1 MLASVFA
8 HLPPSIR
15 GILESLPVN
24 LRSGLEEIRV
34 RQDRPLEI
42 VFDRRCAFVT
52 REGLTDADAS
62 RAYRPSREECKS
74 LLELLTRHSFYSFE
88 EELKRGFITIP
99 GGHRVGLAGR
109 VVLEGG
115 SVKHIRD
122 VSSFNIRIARE
133 LPGAGKP
140 VLPHLLDREADTVHH
155 TLLISPPQLG
165 KTTLIRDLARMIS
178 SGETAFPAAGG
189 EGGPGGAGA
198 SPGGGSRTGTSCG
211 PGLTGGT
218 GGTGISSAGAG
229 PEAGSR
235 EPAAPRPAAQHSPR
249 RSAGWKV
256 GIVDERSEIAAS
268 ERGVPRFDLGPRTDV
283 LDGCPKAEGMMMMIR
298 SMSPEVLIV
307 DEIGRQEDAEAIREA
322 LHAGIRI
329 IATAH
334 GRDLGDV
341 LRRPAL
347 RELLESGVFG
357 RYVIL
362 GRSAAGGRRVQVLDG
377 DGRQLA
383 VFGAYRAPAEEKP
396 SGWETIFSTGGRG

>member
-8 HLPPSIR
+8 HLPVSIR
-15 GILESLPVN
+15 GILESLPAH
-24 LRSGLEEIRV
+24 LRAGLEEIRI

-178 SGETAFPAAGG
+178 SGETPLPAAGG
-189 EGGPGGAGA
+189 PGAGPCGKPGGGPGLPDGPGSIRISSTGAG
-198 SPGGGSRTGTSCG
+198 
-211 PGLTGGT
+211 L
-218 GGTGISSAGAG
+218 
-229 PEAGSR
+229 EAGSR
-235 EPAAPRPAAQHSPR
+235 EPARRPAAPDR
-249 RSAGWKV
+249 
-256 GIVDERSEIAAS
+256 
-268 ERGVPRFDLGPRTDV
+268 
-283 LDGCPKAEGMMMMIR
+283 
-298 SMSPEVLIV
+298 
-307 DEIGRQEDAEAIREA
+307 
-322 LHAGIRI
+322 
-329 IATAH
+329 
-334 GRDLGDV
+334 
-341 LRRPAL
+341 
-347 RELLESGVFG
+347 
-357 RYVIL
+357 
-362 GRSAAGGRRVQVLDG
+362 
-377 DGRQLA
+377 
-383 VFGAYRAPAEEKP
+383 
-396 SGWETIFSTGGRG
+396 

>member
-8 HLPPSIR
+8 HLPASIR
-15 GILESLPVN
+15 GVLESLPEH
-24 LRSGLEEIRV
+24 LRAELEEIRI

-42 VFDRRCAFVT
+42 VFDRSCAFVT
-52 REGLTDADAS
+52 RDGLPDTEAS
-62 RAYRPSREECKS
+62 RAYRPSREECKT

-88 EELKRGFITIP
+88 EELKRGYITIP

-122 VSSFNIRIARE
+122 VGSFNIRIARE

-140 VLPHLLDREADTVHH
+140 VLPHLLDPESGSVHH

-165 KTTLIRDLARMIS
+165 KTTLIRDLARLIS
-178 SGETAFPAAGG
+178 SGEACLPAAGC
-189 EGGPGGAGA
+189 EGGPGGTGA
-198 SPGGGSRTGTSCG
+198 SPGGGSRAGTSGG
-211 PGLTGGT
+211 PGLPGGV
-218 GGTGISSAGAG
+218 GGAG
-229 PEAGSR
+229 NPFSGAGSAARNPDPARPCAAR
-235 EPAAPRPAAQHSPR
+235 ETPR
-249 RSAGWKV
+249 RSNGWKV

-283 LDGCPKAEGMMMMIR
+283 LDACPKAEGMMMMIR

-307 DEIGRQEDAEAIREA
+307 DEIGRYEDAEAIREA
-322 LHAGIRI
+322 LHAGIRV

-334 GRDLGDV
+334 GRDLDDV
-341 LRRPAL
+341 KRRPAL
-347 RELLESGVFG
+347 GGLFESGVFG

-362 GRSAAGGRRVQVLDG
+362 GRSAAGGRLVHVLDG
-377 DGRQLA
+377 EGRQLA
-383 VFGAYRAPAEEKP
+383 VFGAYRTPAAEKAG
-396 SGWETIFSTGGRG
+396 GWNTIFSTGGRG

>member
-8 HLPPSIR
+8 HLPASIR
-15 GILESLPVN
+15 GILESLPAH
-24 LRSGLEEIRV
+24 LRSGLEEIRI

-115 SVKHIRD
+115 NVKHIRD

-178 SGETAFPAAGG
+178 SGETPLPAAGG
-189 EGGPGGAGA
+189 PGAGPCGNPGGGPGL
-198 SPGGGSRTGTSCG
+198 PGGPGSTRTSSTGS
-211 PGLTGGT
+211 GL
-218 GGTGISSAGAG
+218 
-229 PEAGSR
+229 EAGSR
-235 EPAAPRPAAQHSPR
+235 EPARRPSAPDRPQR
-249 RSAGWKV
+249 RAGWKV

-283 LDGCPKAEGMMMMIR
+283 LDACPKAEGMMMMIR

-307 DEIGRQEDAEAIREA
+307 DEIGRHEDAEAIREA

-341 LRRPAL
+341 KRRPVL

-362 GRSAAGGRRVQVLDG
+362 GRSAAGGRLVQVLDG

-383 VFGAYRAPAEEKP
+383 VFGAYNAPAEGKP
-396 SGWETIFSTGGRG
+396 SGWETLFSTGGRG

>member
-8 HLPPSIR
+8 HLPASIR
-15 GILESLPVN
+15 GVLESLPEH
-24 LRSGLEEIRV
+24 LRGGLEEIRI

-42 VFDRRCAFVT
+42 VFDRSSAFVT
-52 REGLTDADAS
+52 RDGLPDTEAS
-62 RAYRPSREECKS
+62 RAYRPSREECKT

-88 EELKRGFITIP
+88 EELKRGYITIP

-140 VLPHLLDREADTVHH
+140 VLPHLLDPESGSVHH

-178 SGETAFPAAGG
+178 SGEADGG
-189 EGGPGGAGA
+189 EGGPGSGSGAPPGGT
-198 SPGGGSRTGTSCG
+198 GGGSRA
-211 PGLTGGT
+211 GT
-218 GGTGISSAGAG
+218 GGAPGLPGGAG
-229 PEAGSR
+229 NPPSAAGSGAGNPDFARPCAAPEA
-235 EPAAPRPAAQHSPR
+235 PR
-249 RSAGWKV
+249 RSTGWKV

-283 LDGCPKAEGMMMMIR
+283 LDACPKAEGMMMMIR

-307 DEIGRQEDAEAIREA
+307 DEIGRYEDAEAIREA
-322 LHAGIRI
+322 LHAGIRV

-334 GRDLGDV
+334 GRDLDDV
-341 LRRPAL
+341 KRRPAL
-347 RELLESGVFG
+347 GGLLEGGVFG

-362 GRSAAGGRRVQVLDG
+362 GRSAAGGRLVHVLDG
-377 DGRQLA
+377 EGRQLA
-383 VFGAYRAPAEEKP
+383 VFGAYRAPAAEK
-396 SGWETIFSTGGRG
+396 SGGWNTIFSTGGRG

>member
-8 HLPPSIR
+8 HLPASIR

-52 REGLTDADAS
+52 PEGLTDADAS

-178 SGETAFPAAGG
+178 SGEAAFPAAGG
-189 EGGPGGAGA
+189 PGAGPCGN
-198 SPGGGSRTGTSCG
+198 PGGGTGL
-211 PGLTGGT
+211 PGGT
-218 GGTGISSAGAG
+218 GSARPTGAG

-235 EPAAPRPAAQHSPR
+235 EPAPRLAAQYSPR

-362 GRSAAGGRRVQVLDG
+362 GRSVAGGRRVQVLDG

-383 VFGAYRAPAEEKP
+383 VFGAYCAPAEEKP
-396 SGWETIFSTGGRG
+396 SGWETLFSTSGRG